1 MITLDPH
8 PFGELIGLEVTEAN
22 DGVAVIRIEVR
33 PELLNS
39 HGVLHGGV
47 LFSMADTSMS
57 AAVMSLLDE
66 AELCEPIEIH
76 IRILAPCKDGTVTS
90 VTEVIGRGK
99 RVMQLESRIT
109 DASGRLIATATGAF
123 AVLAA

>member
-1 MITLDPH
+1 MITLEPH

-22 DGVAVIRIEVR
+22 DGVAVTRLEVQ
-33 PELLNS
+33 PELLNP

-47 LFSMADTSMS
+47 LFSMADTAMG
-57 AAVMSLLDE
+57 AAVKSLLDE
-66 AELCEPIEIH
+66 AELCASIEVH
-76 IRILAPCKDGTVTS
+76 IRFLAPCKDGTLTS
-90 VTEVIGRGK
+90 VTEVVGRGK